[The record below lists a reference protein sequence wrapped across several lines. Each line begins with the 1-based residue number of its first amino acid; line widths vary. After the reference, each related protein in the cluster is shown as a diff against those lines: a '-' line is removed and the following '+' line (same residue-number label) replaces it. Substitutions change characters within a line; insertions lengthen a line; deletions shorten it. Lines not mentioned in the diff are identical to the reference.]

1 MEVFT
6 DLRSYPQDP
15 PRFFDFSRF
24 ADEAGDFVLIPGLID
39 FRQLEQVKGKR
50 VVYLEFEE
58 PNRFFAQDP
67 SFHHQDYE
75 DDLWRV
81 FTICPYTATW
91 LNTRQRTQ
99 KRTPVF
105 FPFNEEYAPPATV
118 KEFDVIYT
126 GQILAPQLQDI
137 VTAISRFDY
146 RLVSYPYWADQRVTH
161 TDVTYVEKLDLISR
175 ARATIVANLLYPS
188 DEHIKTVRKVSGYRD
203 NQAFQLI
210 PYARTPWPKRR
221 RYPVA
226 PQLKSRLFEAAF
238 CGSLIL
244 CQRDVFGIVERFFP
258 ADEFVYYAEGKLEQT
273 LEAVLS
279 NYERYL
285 PVIERARTRAFRE
298 FTTSAFFARFLRH
311 L

>member
-6 DLRSYPQDP
+6 ELRSYPQDP

-24 ADEAGDFVLIPGLID
+24 ADEAGDFVLVPGLID
-39 FRQLEQVKGKR
+39 FAHLEQFKGRR

-67 SFHHQDYE
+67 GFHHQDYE
-75 DDLWRV
+75 DYLWRV
-81 FTICPYTATW
+81 FTICPYTARW
-91 LNTRQRTQ
+91 LNARQGTQ
-99 KRTPVF
+99 KRTPIF
-105 FPFNEEYAPPATV
+105 FPFNEGYAPQPTA

-137 VTAISRFDY
+137 VAAISRFDY
-146 RLVSYPYWADQRVTH
+146 RLVSYSYRADERVTH
-161 TDVTYVEKLDLISR
+161 TDATYAEKLALISR
-175 ARATIVANLLYPS
+175 ARVTVVANLVYPGS
-188 DEHIKTVRKVSGYRD
+188 EHIKTVRKIRGYRD
-203 NQAFQLI
+203 NEAFRLI
-210 PYARTPWPKRR
+210 PSARTPWLRR
-221 RYPVA
+221 GRYPVA
-226 PQLKSRLFEAAF
+226 PQVKSRLFEAAF

-244 CQRDVFGIVERFFP
+244 CQRDIFGIVERFFTP
-258 ADEFVYYAEGKLEQT
+258 DEFVYYADGRLEET
-273 LEAVLS
+273 LEAILS

-298 FTTSAFFARFLRH
+298 YTTAAFFARFLRH